1 MPPLYKL
8 PPLLGNADT
17 IALRRT
23 PIRRRMKRMKLIIPG
38 IVALALS
45 VGCATS
51 RPDIADESVKD
62 AKDIVDMFK
71 KTDPGLDNFFA
82 RAAGYAVFPSVGKGG
97 LALGGAYGSGVLFDR
112 GRAVGKTTLTQVTIG
127 FQLGGQAYS
136 EIIFLQTENNLADFK
151 KGQFALAAQASAVAL
166 SSGASANAKYHQGAA
181 VLTSPQGGLMYQA
194 SAGGQ
199 KVWHPPCGD

>member
-51 RPDIADESVKD
+51 RPDNAGECVKD

-71 KTDPGLDNFFA
+71 ETDPGRDNFLA
-82 RAAGYAVFPSVGKGG
+82 RAPGDAVVPRLGKGG
-97 LALGGAYGSGVLFDR
+97 VALGGACGSGGLVKR
-112 GRAVGKTTLTQVTIG
+112 GRA
-127 FQLGGQAYS
+127 
-136 EIIFLQTENNLADFK
+136 
-151 KGQFALAAQASAVAL
+151 
-166 SSGASANAKYHQGAA
+166 
-181 VLTSPQGGLMYQA
+181 
-194 SAGGQ
+194 
-199 KVWHPPCGD
+199 